1 MSPIELREFI
11 KDLFQLELSEL
22 LLDEELVSVYLS
34 CKDKR
39 LIILC

>member
-1 MSPIELREFI
+1 MSPVELREFI

-22 LLDEELVSVYLS
+22 SLDEELVSVYSS